1 MPGDSSIIARFT
13 EADVAVKDFE
23 HAIWATAQPAYI
35 HRFWSGADAP
45 ASRHAEARILWS
57 TKALTV
63 RFHCTQTEPPLVN
76 PVPQLTQKTIGLW
89 ERDVCELFVAPDAT
103 QPNRYLE
110 FEVAPT
116 GEWLDLAIELVD
128 GVRHTDWEFH
138 SGMEAAARISNDE
151 VMISMQIPWSRSLP
165 QPNAR
170 EVWGVNFFRCIGLG
184 DSRYLAWQPTGT
196 PVPNFHVPEA
206 FGRLE
211 FF

>member
-13 EADVAVKDFE
+13 EASVAVEDFE
-23 HAIWATAQPAYI
+23 HAMWATAHPAYI

-57 TKALTV
+57 TESLTI
-63 RFHCTQTEPPLVN
+63 RFQCRQTEPPLVN

-89 ERDVCELFVAPDAT
+89 ERDVCEVFVAPDAT

-138 SGMEAAARISNDE
+138 SGMEAAARISDDE
-151 VMISMQIPWSRSLP
+151 VTIAMQIPWSRSLP
-165 QPNAR
+165 QPNAH
-170 EVWGVNFFRCIGLG
+170 EVWAVNFFRCIGLG
-184 DSRYLAWQPTGT
+184 DARYLAWQPTGT
-196 PVPNFHVPEA
+196 TVPNFHVPEA

-211 FF
+211 FV